1 MTAPGPGATVADRL
15 TVVRRNIEAVTPAQ
29 PVRIVAVTKAFGP
42 EAITAAVAAG
52 LGDVGEN
59 YAQELVAKGAAL
71 GWDHPDGIPGPDRR
85 PTVHFIGRL
94 QRNKVKRVAP
104 FVDVWQTVD
113 RAILV
118 EELARRVPGARIL
131 IQLNATGEADKGG
144 CPPGELDGLVDS
156 ARERGL
162 DVIGL
167 MTVGP
172 TEADVDPRPAFSLT
186 REAAERLGL
195 AELSMGMSGDYER
208 AVAEGATMV
217 RLGSVLFGNRPR
229 PGRHDASPSSTT
241 VGREE

>member
-1 MTAPGPGATVADRL
+1 MTATGPDATLVDRLATVRRRIAAVAPDR
-15 TVVRRNIEAVTPAQ
+15 
-29 PVRIVAVTKAFGP
+29 PVRIIAVTKAFGP
-42 EAITAAVAAG
+42 EAITVAAAAG
-52 LGDVGEN
+52 LHEVGEN
-59 YAQELVAKGAAL
+59 YAQELVAKGTVL
-71 GWDHPDGIPGPDRR
+71 GWDHPDPASGSGER

-94 QRNKVKRVAP
+94 QRNKIKRVAS
-104 FVDVWQTVD
+104 FVDVWQSVD
-113 RAILV
+113 RAAIV

-144 CPPGELDGLVDS
+144 CPPGQLDPLVER
-156 ARERGL
+156 ARELGL

-172 TEADVDPRPAFSLT
+172 TAADADARPAFSLT

-229 PGRHDASPSSTT
+229 PGRPDLPPSSTT